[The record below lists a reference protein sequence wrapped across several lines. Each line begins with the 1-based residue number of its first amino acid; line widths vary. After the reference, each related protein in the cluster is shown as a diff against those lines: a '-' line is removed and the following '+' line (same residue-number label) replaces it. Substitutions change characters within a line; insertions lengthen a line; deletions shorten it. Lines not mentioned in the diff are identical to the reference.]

1 MAVWRG
7 AERVAGEALLVSEIF
22 GPTIQGEGPSAGQTC
37 TFVRLGGCNLSCDW
51 CDTPYTWDA
60 ARYDLQR
67 ELVPRQTAQVAE
79 EAIATETRLVVITGG
94 EPLLQSRELATL
106 VARLQAKGRRVEFE
120 TNGTLSPAGLP
131 ADLFVVSPKLR
142 NSGLRTRSRLRWS
155 VLAEFA
161 ALRQACFKFVVH
173 EPSDLD
179 EVETIA
185 ARLHI
190 EPERTWVMPEA
201 ADAAVLI
208 HKLKW
213 LADAAATR
221 GWSVSSRLQL
231 LAWDGRRGH

>member
-7 AERVAGEALLVSEIF
+7 AERVTGEALLVSEIF
-22 GPTIQGEGPSAGQTC
+22 GPTIQGEGPSAGQPC

-67 ELVPRQTAQVAE
+67 ELAPRQTAQVVEQAL
-79 EAIATETRLVVITGG
+79 ATETRLVVITGG
-94 EPLLQSRELATL
+94 EPLLQSRELSTL

-131 ADLFVVSPKLR
+131 VDLFVVSPKLT
-142 NSGLRTRSRLRWS
+142 NSGLGSRARLRWP

-161 ALRQACFKFVVH
+161 ALRHACFKFVVRD
-173 EPSDLD
+173 PADLEEL
-179 EVETIA
+179 EVVA
-185 ARLHI
+185 SRLRL

-201 ADAAVLI
+201 ADANALI
-208 HKLKW
+208 QQLRW

-221 GWSVSSRLQL
+221 GWCVSSRLQL